1 VTQSRGGSGKQPE
14 VAPGDLAYHYTL
26 VVGPDGPDRAF
37 IEGVLIQ
44 NGVSVA
50 ASTEDDL
57 APDIVPPAL
66 VLMDDSGAR
75 ADRMEAFRRL
85 RQHPALR
92 GVPVAVLAY
101 DADIDS
107 YSDAITKGAAA
118 YLVKPVAADE
128 LVEAARKIAHW
139 MGETDRTEKRRR
151 LRRPLLMKVD
161 IEIKSSKVRLPG
173 QILDVSGG
181 GCRVELKE
189 SLELGE
195 FVRVVLHSHESTTH
209 VTLGGEVR
217 WRRPS
222 TEDPSLFVCG
232 LKFTGTT
239 ALLAGKILGF
249 VSTGT
254 T

>member
-1 VTQSRGGSGKQPE
+1 VSDENGGGGGSE
-14 VAPGDLAYHYTL
+14 VAPGDLSYRYTL

-37 IEGVLIQ
+37 VEGALIQ
-44 NGVSVA
+44 GGLEVA

-57 APDIVPPAL
+57 APDVVPPAL
-66 VLMDDSGAR
+66 VLLDDSGPR
-75 ADRMEAFRRL
+75 GERMEAFRRL
-85 RQHPALR
+85 RHHPALR
-92 GVPVAVLAY
+92 GVPVVLLAY

-118 YLVKPVAADE
+118 YLVKPANTEE
-128 LVEAARKIAHW
+128 LLEVARKISGW
-139 MGETDRTEKRRR
+139 MTETDRTEKRRR

-161 IEIKSSKVRLPG
+161 IEVKATKERVPG
-173 QILDVSGG
+173 QIIDVSGG
-181 GCRVELKE
+181 GCRVELRAP
-189 SLELGE
+189 LELGSM
-195 FVRVVLHSHESTTH
+195 VKVVLHGHESTTH

-217 WRRPS
+217 WHRSAP
-222 TEDPSLFVCG
+222 EDPTLHVCG

>member
-1 VTQSRGGSGKQPE
+1 VSDEDGAGGDDIE
-14 VAPGDLAYHYTL
+14 VAPSDLTYRYTL
-26 VVGPDGPDRAF
+26 VVGPDGADRAF
-37 IEGVLIQ
+37 VEGVLIQ
-44 NGVSVA
+44 SGIEVA
-50 ASTEDDL
+50 ASTEEGL

-66 VLMDDSGAR
+66 VLLDDSGGR

-85 RQHPALR
+85 KHHPALL
-92 GVPVAVLAY
+92 GVPVVLLAY

-118 YLVKPVAADE
+118 YLVKPVNADE
-128 LVEAARKIAHW
+128 LVAVARKLAGW
-139 MGETDRTEKRRR
+139 MSETDRTEKRRR

-161 IEIKSSKVRLPG
+161 IEIKSRKVKVPG
-173 QILDVSGG
+173 QIIDVSGG

-189 SLELGE
+189 PLENGE
-195 FVRVVLHSHESTTH
+195 LVRVVLHGHESTTH

-217 WRRPS
+217 WHHPS
-222 TEDPSLFVCG
+222 NEDPSVHVCG

-249 VSTGT
+249 VSTGAT
-254 T
+254 

>member
-1 VTQSRGGSGKQPE
+1 VTSESGGDEGVPK
-14 VAPGDLAYHYTL
+14 VATGDLTYRYTL
-26 VVGPDGPDRAF
+26 VIGPDGPDRAF
-37 IEGVLIQ
+37 VEGVLLQ
-44 NGVSVA
+44 NGVAVA

-57 APDIVPPAL
+57 APDVVPPAL
-66 VLMDDSGAR
+66 VIMDDSGAR
-75 ADRMEAFRRL
+75 PERMEAFRRL

-118 YLVKPVAADE
+118 YLVKPVNADE
-128 LVEAARKIAHW
+128 LVESARKIARW
-139 MGETDRTEKRRR
+139 MGETNRTEKRRR

-161 IEIKSSKVRLPG
+161 VEVRSRQLKLPG

-181 GCRVELKE
+181 GCRVEVKTP
-189 SLELGE
+189 LEIGE
-195 FVRVVLHSHESTTH
+195 VVRVVLHSHESTTH

-217 WRRPS
+217 WQRASP
-222 TEDPSLFVCG
+222 EDPALHVCG

-249 VSTGT
+249 VSTGAT
-254 T
+254 

>member
-1 VTQSRGGSGKQPE
+1 VSDERSGGDDIE
-14 VAPGDLAYHYTL
+14 VAASDLAYRYTL
-26 VVGPDGPDRAF
+26 VLGPDGADRAF
-37 IEGVLIQ
+37 VEGVLLQ
-44 NGVSVA
+44 SGLEVA
-50 ASTEDDL
+50 ASVFKEIT
-57 APDIVPPAL
+57 PDVVPPAL
-66 VLMDDSGAR
+66 VVLDDSGKR
-75 ADRMEAFRRL
+75 AERMETFQRV

-92 GVPVAVLAY
+92 GVPVILLAY

-107 YSDAITKGAAA
+107 YSEAITKGAAA
-118 YLVKPVAADE
+118 YLVKPVNADE
-128 LVEAARKIAHW
+128 LVAAVRKISGW
-139 MGETDRTEKRRR
+139 MHETDRTEKRRR

-161 IEIKSSKVRLPG
+161 VEIRSRHLKVPG
-173 QILDVSGG
+173 QIIDVSGG

-189 SLELGE
+189 PLQIGE
-195 FVRVVLHSHESTTH
+195 YVRVILHGHESTTH

-217 WRRPS
+217 WQRPS
-222 TEDPSLFVCG
+222 VDDPAIVVCG